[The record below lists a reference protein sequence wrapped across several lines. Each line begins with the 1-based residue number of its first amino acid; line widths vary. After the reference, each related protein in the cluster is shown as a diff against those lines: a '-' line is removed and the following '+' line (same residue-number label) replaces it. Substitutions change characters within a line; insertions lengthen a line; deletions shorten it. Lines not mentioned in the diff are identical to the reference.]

1 MDNISFIVVS
11 GLGGLLVV
19 GVKTKYTKGKL
30 FISNG
35 LYVLS
40 GLVVL
45 NI

>member
-1 MDNISFIVVS
+1 MNNISFIVVS
-11 GLGGLLVV
+11 GLGGFLVV
-19 GVKTKYTKGKL
+19 GVKTKYTKVKL